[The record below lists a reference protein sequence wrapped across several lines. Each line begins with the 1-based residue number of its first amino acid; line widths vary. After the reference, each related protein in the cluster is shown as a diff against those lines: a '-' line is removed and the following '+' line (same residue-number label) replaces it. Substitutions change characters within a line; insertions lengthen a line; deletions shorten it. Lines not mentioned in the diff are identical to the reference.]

1 MKRISSSLTQ
11 SSAAFFFFFCVVALI
26 RFLFLCARC
35 QTLLF
40 LSTDTAHQSSSSGT
54 NNNSIASKATYST
67 HNIARIKT
75 LIKFFEEEKRRLI
88 FYTHTFAEKIKIKR
102 SEPST
107 TTYNIHWV
115 FGRLGIYESN
125 VCISFFARHSQRR
138 VEEEAHQWSEGI
150 ATNKH
155 CERVQVEQWQKRPKT
170 HFCELLV
177 LSVKLC
183 PSRAVRD
190 LESESGREI
199 HRWRRRSRIF
209 ARPRF

>member
-11 SSAAFFFFFCVVALI
+11 SSAAFFFLFCVVALI

-40 LSTDTAHQSSSSGT
+40 FSTDTTHQSSSSSGT
-54 NNNSIASKATYST
+54 NNNSIAWKATYST

-88 FYTHTFAEKIKIKR
+88 FYTHTFAEKYKLKR

-125 VCISFFARHSQRR
+125 VCIYLFFARHSQKR

-155 CERVQVEQWQKRPKT
+155 CERVQVEQRQKRPKT
-170 HFCELLV
+170 H
-177 LSVKLC
+177 
-183 PSRAVRD
+183 
-190 LESESGREI
+190 
-199 HRWRRRSRIF
+199 IF
-209 ARPRF
+209 ASC